1 MFEIDRHMLLRL
13 LRKEPCGRAQVAAQC
28 LKSGEHGEN
37 CRFDPPDLTAK
48 VRRLFDVMDTMHF
61 FDGPSARI
69 AYIDV
74 APTGPDLHE
83 PILLIHGFASTHA
96 VNWVNTLWVKTLT
109 QAGRRVIALDNRGH
123 GQSEKLY
130 APEDYATPVM
140 AQDACALLDHLG
152 VARAD
157 VMGYSMGARI
167 TAFMALNHPGRVRA
181 MILGGLGHH
190 LVAGVGLPIGIA
202 DAMDAPALESLTD
215 PMQRMFRAFAE
226 QTKSDLRALAA
237 CIRGSRQTLDAEEL
251 GAILTPALVAVG
263 DKDAVAGD
271 PHELAAM
278 LPKGVAIDIPG
289 RDHNLAVGDKVYK
302 QGALEFLAVRP

>member
-1 MFEIDRHMLLRL
+1 M
-13 LRKEPCGRAQVAAQC
+13 Q
-28 LKSGEHGEN
+28 
-37 CRFDPPDLTAK
+37 
-48 VRRLFDVMDTMHF
+48 F
-61 FDGPSARI
+61 FDAPGARI

-96 VNWVNTLWVKTLT
+96 VNWTNTLWVKTLT
-109 QAGRRVIALDNRGH
+109 HAGRRVIALDNRGH

-130 APEDYATPVM
+130 RPEDYATPLM

-152 VARAD
+152 IAWAD

-167 TAFMALNHPGRVRA
+167 TAFLALAHPERVRS

-190 LVAGVGLPIGIA
+190 LVAGVGLPMGIA

-237 CIRGSRQTLDAEEL
+237 CIRGSRQTLGEAEL
-251 GAILTPALVAVG
+251 SAILTPALVAVG

-271 PHELAAM
+271 PHKLAAM
-278 LPKGVAIDIPG
+278 LPKGAALDIPG

-302 QGALEFLAVRP
+302 QGVLEFLAVRP

>member
-1 MFEIDRHMLLRL
+1 M
-13 LRKEPCGRAQVAAQC
+13 Q
-28 LKSGEHGEN
+28 
-37 CRFDPPDLTAK
+37 
-48 VRRLFDVMDTMHF
+48 F
-61 FDGPSARI
+61 FDGPGARL

-74 APTGPDLHE
+74 APTGHDLHE
-83 PILLIHGFASTHA
+83 PIVLIHGFASNHA
-96 VNWVNTLWVKTLT
+96 VNWVNTLWLKTLT
-109 QAGRRVIALDNRGH
+109 GAGRRVIALDNRGH

-130 APEDYATPVM
+130 RPEDYGTPLM

-152 VARAD
+152 VEAAD

-167 TAFMALNHPGRVRA
+167 TAFMALNHPSRVRS

-190 LVAGVGLPIGIA
+190 LVAGVALPMGIA

-237 CIRGSRQTLDAEEL
+237 CIRGSRQTLGEAEL

-271 PHELAAM
+271 PHKLAAM
-278 LPKGVAIDIPG
+278 LPKGAALDIPG

-302 QGALEFLAVRP
+302 QGVLEFLAVRP